1 MTASKISEEYREK
14 GIRVPAWLLLEW
26 LQDTQRKPAQVAFT
40 EGPLRV
46 IASAIEALLT
56 NGDPAAARKYLALLA
71 SLHEPGQPLQRHHSA
86 MPAVVD
92 PLNNDLTYTRSGFDA
107 VMTSIVAQE
116 E

>member
-46 IASAIEALLT
+46 IASTIEALLSD
-56 NGDPAAARKYLALLA
+56 GDPAAARKYRALLA
-71 SLHEPGQPLQRHHSA
+71 SLHEPGHRARYSID
-86 MPAVVD
+86 MPSVVD
-92 PLNNDLTYTRSGFDA
+92 PLDHRITYTRSGFDA
-107 VMTSIVAQE
+107 VMGRIVAQDE
-116 E
+116 